1 MIRISTNMI
10 FDQGVFN
17 MQNRASAML
26 KTQDQIANGRRILT
40 PADDPVAAARSLE
53 VEQAQAI
60 TEQHQRNSDSA
71 IHALGMS
78 ESTLAS
84 VTTLLQNVKTLTVN
98 AGDGAL
104 TPSDL
109 KAIGGQLRASYQEIL
124 GLANSTDGNGL
135 YLFSG
140 YQGSTIPFSETAPGV
155 VAYRGD
161 QGQRLVQI
169 SPSRQVPIS
178 DAGSDI
184 FQLIKNGNGTF
195 AAAATGANT
204 GTGIVSPGN
213 VIDAAAWNAA
223 GNPQDFTINFF
234 VDTTVNPN
242 VTTYDIVDNVSGNSL
257 LTGAAAAAG
266 PYLRT
271 YTDGAAIQLKTQ
283 APPDTNLTPFDY
295 GAEVS
300 VKGAPATGDTFTIQA
315 RSNVDVFTTLNNLIT
330 AVNTAARTPLGNTQL
345 ANQLNVAHTN
355 LDNVL
360 TNVLTVRAAVGSRL
374 KEVDDAKSTSA
385 DTVLQYQ
392 QTLSGLR
399 DLDYAKAITDLT
411 LQQTTLQAAQ
421 QSFAKIQGL
430 SLFNFIQ

>member
-1 MIRISTNMI
+1 MIRLSTNTI
-10 FDQGVFN
+10 FEQGVFN
-17 MQNRASAML
+17 MQNRSAAMA

-53 VEQAQAI
+53 VEQSKAI
-60 TEQHQRNSDSA
+60 TEQHERNGDSA
-71 IHALGMS
+71 TSALGLS
-78 ESTLAS
+78 ESTLTS
-84 VTTLLQNVKTLTVN
+84 VTTLLQDVKTLTVN
-98 AGDGAL
+98 AGDGVL
-104 TPSDL
+104 TDTDL
-109 KAIGGQLRASYQEIL
+109 KSIGVELRARYQELL
-124 GLANSTDGNGL
+124 GLANTTDGNGV

-140 YQGSTIPFSETAPGV
+140 YQGSTAPFSETAPGV

-169 SPSRQVPIS
+169 SPSRQVPVS
-178 DAGSDI
+178 DAGSDV

-195 AAAATGANT
+195 ATSPASANT
-204 GTGIVSPGN
+204 GTGIVSPGD
-213 VIDAAAWNAA
+213 VTDAAAWNAA
-223 GNPQDFTINFF
+223 GNPQDFTIKFF

-257 LTGAAAAAG
+257 LTGAPAGAG

-271 YTDGAAIQLKTQ
+271 YTDGTAIQLKSQ
-283 APPDTNLTPFDY
+283 VPPDTNPTAFDY

-300 VKGAPATGDTFTIQA
+300 IKGAPASGDTFAVQA
-315 RSNVDVFTTLNNLIT
+315 STNVDIFTTLNNLIT
-330 AVNTAARTPLGNTQL
+330 AVDTASRTPLGDAQL

-355 LDNVL
+355 LDNAL
-360 TNVLTVRAAVGSRL
+360 TNVLSVRASVGSRL
-374 KEVDDAKSTSA
+374 KEVDNAKSTAA
-385 DTVLQYQ
+385 DVVLQHE

-399 DLDYAKAITDLT
+399 DLDYAKAISDFT
-411 LQQTTLQAAQ
+411 LQQTILQAAQ

>member
-1 MIRISTNMI
+1 MIRVSTNMI

-17 MQNRASAML
+17 MQNRTSAML
-26 KTQDQIANGRRILT
+26 KTQDQIANGRKILT

-60 TEQHQRNSDSA
+60 TEQHQRNGDSA
-71 IHALGMS
+71 TAALGMS
-78 ESTLAS
+78 ESTLQS
-84 VTTLLQNVKTLTVN
+84 VTTLLQSVKTLTVN

-104 TPSDL
+104 TETDL
-109 KAIGGQLRASYQEIL
+109 NSIAVELRSRYQELL
-124 GLANSTDGNGL
+124 GLANATDGNGV

-178 DAGSDI
+178 DAGSDV
-184 FQLIKNGNGTF
+184 FQLIKDGNGSF
-195 AAAATGANT
+195 ATAASGANT

-213 VIDAAAWNAA
+213 VTDAAAWSAA
-223 GNPQDFTINFF
+223 SNPQDFTVKFF

-242 VTTYDIVDNVSGNSL
+242 VTSYDIVDNVSGNSL
-257 LTGAAAAAG
+257 LTGAPAGAG

-283 APPDTNLTPFDY
+283 APPDTNPVPFDY
-295 GAEVS
+295 GAELS
-300 VKGAPATGDTFTIQA
+300 IKGAPASGDTFTVQA
-315 RSNVDVFTTLNNLIT
+315 SSNVDVFTTLNNLIT
-330 AVNTAARTPLGNTQL
+330 AVDNAAHGPLGNTQL
-345 ANQLNVAHTN
+345 ANQLNIAHSN
-355 LDNVL
+355 LDNTI

-374 KEVDDAKSTSA
+374 KEVDNAKSTGS
-385 DTVLQYQ
+385 DMVLQYQ

-399 DLDYAKAITDLT
+399 DLDYAKAISDLT